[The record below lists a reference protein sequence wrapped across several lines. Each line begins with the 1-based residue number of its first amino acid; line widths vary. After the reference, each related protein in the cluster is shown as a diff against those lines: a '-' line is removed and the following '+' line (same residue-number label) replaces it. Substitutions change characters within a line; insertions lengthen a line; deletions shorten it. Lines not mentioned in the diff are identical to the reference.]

1 MLTRT
6 PWCWCYACWR
16 RRRRR
21 ACFTLAVL
29 GIAAA
34 VLASEHARLD
44 HAQPAPARTK
54 TAPAPSQLARRPATE
69 LPGTSLVSA
78 GQGLNWKDFYGIE
91 LPVSA
96 SDGPRHTRRG
106 LASGF
111 ADTPRGALLA
121 AMNIAVRTAAQWGTA
136 IFRPT
141 IIRQVTGPDA
151 GLLLQADAAAYT
163 QLRAAAH
170 VRPGQPAGRG
180 NATAAGYR
188 FLAYTP
194 ADATVDIVTAGPG
207 TDGTAVLASTRIQ
220 VIWQRGDWRVV
231 APAGGDWASAA
242 TAMSSLTGYTLFP
255 GR

>member
-21 ACFTLAVL
+21 AVFTLAVL
-29 GIAAA
+29 CIAAA
-34 VLASEHARLD
+34 VLARGYARPDHAR
-44 HAQPAPARTK
+44 PEPART
-54 TAPAPSQLARRPATE
+54 TQAPAPTRLAGRPPAE
-69 LPGTSLVSA
+69 LPLAAA
-78 GQGLNWKDFYGIE
+78 GQGLSWTDFYGIE

-96 SDGPRHTRRG
+96 SDGPRDTRRG

-121 AMNIAVRTAAQWGTA
+121 AINIAVRTAAQWGTA

-141 IIRQVTGPDA
+141 ITRQVTGPNT
-151 GLLLQADAAAYT
+151 GLLLQADYGAYT

-180 NATAAGYR
+180 NATEAGYR
-188 FLAYTP
+188 FTAWTP
-194 ADATVDIVTAGPG
+194 AGATVDIVTAGPG
-207 TDGTAVLASTRIQ
+207 AGGTTVLASTRIQ

-231 APAGGDWASAA
+231 APPGGDWASAA

-255 GR
+255 GGR